1 MCDYFKLYYDTVH
14 ATYALED
21 PHGTIPFWPS
31 SPSNGMHK
39 WGKVP
44 WLFNSLRGYPGLEIS
59 C

>member
-1 MCDYFKLYYDTVH
+1 MRRDLYVCDYFKLYYDTVH

-39 WGKVP
+39 WGKVRIP
-44 WLFNSLRGYPGLEIS
+44 ANAKLI
-59 C
+59 